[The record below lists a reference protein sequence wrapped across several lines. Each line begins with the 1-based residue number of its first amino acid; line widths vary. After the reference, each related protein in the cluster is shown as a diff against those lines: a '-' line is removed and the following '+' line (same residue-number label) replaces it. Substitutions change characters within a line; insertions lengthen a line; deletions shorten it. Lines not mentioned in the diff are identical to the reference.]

1 MDIKEKI
8 EQIVEQIKN
17 DKELQEL
24 FRTEPIKAVEK
35 VLGVDLP
42 DDMINQIVEGVK
54 AKISVDKISD
64 AFGAFK
70 KLF

>member
-54 AKISVDKISD
+54 AKISVDKIAD